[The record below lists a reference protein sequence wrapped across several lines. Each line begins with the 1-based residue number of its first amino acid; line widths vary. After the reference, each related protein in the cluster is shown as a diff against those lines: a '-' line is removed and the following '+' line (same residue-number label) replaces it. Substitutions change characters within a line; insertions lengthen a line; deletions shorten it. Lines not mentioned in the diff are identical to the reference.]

1 MYINEVRNTG
11 WQGSATRGSLSKEDS
26 AFICVEALDAIPQ
39 KGLIFEVCLAYI
51 ISLIRSGDEFEVIF
65 YSSYLLVQDEH
76 FSKSLWH
83 RNFKDKPL
91 NLDIYVVITS

>member
-1 MYINEVRNTG
+1 MCVYINEVRNTG

-51 ISLIRSGDEFEVIF
+51 ISLILLEV
-65 YSSYLLVQDEH
+65 VM
-76 FSKSLWH
+76 
-83 RNFKDKPL
+83 N
-91 NLDIYVVITS
+91 